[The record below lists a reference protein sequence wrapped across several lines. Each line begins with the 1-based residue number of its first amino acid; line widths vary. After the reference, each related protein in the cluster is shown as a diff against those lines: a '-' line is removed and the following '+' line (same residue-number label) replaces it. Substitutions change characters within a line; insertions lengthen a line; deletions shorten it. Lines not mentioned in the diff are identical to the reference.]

1 MAISYVLFNKVLGVR
16 PSLVMGVGLT
26 TKFSTSVIS
35 ENLLFSSG
43 MITQPLYSAIMAAYI
58 LLKPII
64 VGAFAKGL
72 AITKEEIKPSIP
84 VVPGF
89 GVTTD
94 QDFAESFGQQED
106 FIQPDKP
113 IGDLPKIE

>member
-1 MAISYVLFNKVLGVR
+1 
-16 PSLVMGVGLT
+16 MGVGLT

-35 ENLLFSSG
+35 QNLLFSSG

-64 VGAFAKGL
+64 VGTFSKGL
-72 AITKEEIKPSIP
+72 ALTKEEIKPP
-84 VVPGF
+84 VPIVPGF

-94 QDFAESFGQQED
+94 QDFAESFYGQTDINKPAE
-106 FIQPDKP
+106 P
-113 IGDLPKIE
+113 IGETPEIK